1 MLMIAL
7 RMRMRMRLPPTE
19 QRTKELDRVR
29 QMATASRPL
38 DG

>member
-7 RMRMRMRLPPTE
+7 RMRMRLPPTE